1 MTASLGDRDLS
12 GRRLGPYLLEGLLG
26 EGAFGRVYRARHVD
40 LDAPRAVKVM
50 RAEIA
55 GDIRFRERF
64 LREART
70 AARLD
75 HPNIVAVHDFAA
87 DAEIQYLVME
97 YVESLTMAEHL
108 QRRPV
113 AGRLDDPVVH
123 RWIREVAAALDQAHE
138 LGIVHRDLKP
148 ANVLIRTRDGRAML
162 TDFGIAQA
170 ANEPSLTLTGRTMG
184 TYAYMSPEQVRGM
197 SDLTGAVD
205 IYAFAAMLVEI
216 ATGEP
221 PFGRGMAAVGGH
233 LTSPAPALEYGG
245 PEVARRLSAVL
256 AVGLAKEPADRYRT
270 AGELAEAVLEVVSA
284 APREDAPA
292 KPAPVEVTEPAELTD
307 AERTVASPWTVLP
320 GSSVAPAPS
329 QPPAAPASAAAA
341 GPADLVR
348 RLTAPVRR
356 RRLALPAAGG
366 AVLLLAGLVAGVA
379 TLGPH
384 APAPQPPAVSPPAPV
399 TGTIGSPF
407 RVAGLALTVLTVS
420 SQAPPP
426 NVQATAADRLVVV
439 LVRCRADGSG
449 PGIVTPYD
457 WSVID
462 ASGAVYRPVVDGVGQ
477 PLAEKELRSGQTI
490 EGRIGF
496 VVPRAA
502 QGLTLHFG
510 AELGDEAGLVPIP

>member
-12 GRRLGPYLLEGLLG
+12 GRRLGSYLLEVLLG

-40 LDAPRAVKVM
+40 LDVPRAVKVM
-50 RAEIA
+50 RSEIA
-55 GDIRFRERF
+55 GDIHFRERF

-97 YVESLTMAEHL
+97 YVEGLTMAEHL
-108 QRRPV
+108 LRRPV

-233 LTSPAPALEYGG
+233 LTSPAPALDYGG

-256 AVGLAKEPADRYRT
+256 AVGLAKEPPDRYRT
-270 AGELAEAVLEVVSA
+270 AGELAEAVLEVVGA
-284 APREDAPA
+284 APREEAPA
-292 KPAPVEVTEPAELTD
+292 KPAPVQVAEPLAELTD
-307 AERTVASPWTVLP
+307 AERTVDRPWTALR
-320 GSSVAPAPS
+320 GSTVAPAPS
-329 QPPAAPASAAAA
+329 QPPH
-341 GPADLVR
+341 
-348 RLTAPVRR
+348 RR
-356 RRLALPAAGG
+356 RIALAAAGG
-366 AVLLLAGLVAGVA
+366 AVLLLAGLVAGIVI
-379 TLGPH
+379 LGSH
-384 APAPQPPAVSPPAPV
+384 APASRTPAASLPAPV
-399 TGTIGSPF
+399 AGTIGSPF
-407 RVAGLALTVLTVS
+407 RVAGLALTVVTVS

-439 LVRCRADGSG
+439 LVRCQADGSG

-462 ASGAVYRPVVDGVGQ
+462 ASGAVYRPVVDGVGE
-477 PLAEKELRSGQTI
+477 PLAEKELRNGQTI

-510 AELGDEAGLVPIP
+510 AEVGDEAGLVPIP